1 MFCLNKAELIAEICK
16 KTEIPAM
23 QTEQVINFAIDI
35 ISEKLTQREK
45 VYLVGLGTFEM
56 HKRSA
61 HDAINP
67 QTGERITVG
76 AYDAPVFKAAEPLK
90 KRVRKAR

>member
-1 MFCLNKAELIAEICK
+1 MNKAELIAEIS
-16 KTEIPAM
+16 EMANVPAM

-35 ISEKLTQREK
+35 ISEKLSMHEK
-45 VYLVGLGTFEM
+45 VYLVGLGTFEV

-61 HDAINP
+61 HNAVNP
-67 QTGERITVG
+67 RTGEHIRIE

-90 KRVRKAR
+90 KRVRNRDKR